1 MGPLPAMND
10 VSAVDAASRRLAM
23 ALDALEGA
31 VERRREADHDGHSVT
46 EQLHALGADRSQLA
60 AELDAAAAHART
72 LETTNREVARRL
84 DAAIET
90 IGSVLE
96 AHDR

>member
-10 VSAVDAASRRLAM
+10 VSAIDAASRRLAM

-31 VERRREADHDGHSVT
+31 VERRREADHDGQSVT
-46 EQLHALGADRSQLA
+46 QQLYALGTDRSQLA
-60 AELDAAAAHART
+60 ADLDAAAAHART

-84 DAAIET
+84 DAAIDT
-90 IGSVLE
+90 IRSVLE
-96 AHDR
+96 AQDH